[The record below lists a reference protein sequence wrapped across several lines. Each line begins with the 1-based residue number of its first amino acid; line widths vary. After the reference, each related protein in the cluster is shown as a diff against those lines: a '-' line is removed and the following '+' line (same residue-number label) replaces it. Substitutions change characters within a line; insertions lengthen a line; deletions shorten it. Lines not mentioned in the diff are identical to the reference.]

1 MRDDRLVGPTDY
13 EIEAKNPFFRVNR
26 SIVESEIRPG
36 NTVSFLKE
44 LDLTEIERI
53 RRTGPER
60 PTYTAF
66 VVKAV
71 ALALKQHPYA
81 NRRVAFRL

>member
-1 MRDDRLVGPTDY
+1 MRDDRLVGPADY

-53 RRTGPER
+53 RQAEIGRASCRER
-60 PTYTAF
+60 
-66 VVKAV
+66 V
-71 ALALKQHPYA
+71 
-81 NRRVAFRL
+81 